1 MSNQE
6 NKSDGELDQVEFMTK
21 YPNGHSKFTIQ
32 KWNELKAADPTV
44 EERFNGYSDWALSM
58 IRDQVVMQNFAIED
72 VEFFGDLVVGWYEQ
86 RKHDLKHMLAVPEG
100 TEIELTE
107 ATEETPAETLVLD
120 GDKLRAFRLGV
131 ESAMAILGELPF
143 GRVVIGVDPGAPEGD
158 QTVTSEVSN
167 DKPG

>member
-1 MSNQE
+1 
-6 NKSDGELDQVEFMTK
+6 
-21 YPNGHSKFTIQ
+21 
-32 KWNELKAADPTV
+32 
-44 EERFNGYSDWALSM
+44 
-58 IRDQVVMQNFAIED
+58 
-72 VEFFGDLVVGWYEQ
+72 
-86 RKHDLKHMLAVPEG
+86 MLAVPEG